1 MDKFNIAI
9 VDDDPMQVKEISKLC
24 KLYLQNHSYSAKIE
38 EYTNTM
44 LFLESNYLE
53 LNLIL
58 LDIDMPV
65 YNGIEIA
72 RKIKNVNQACF
83 ICFITDYSDYIF
95 ESYEVHAFDYIC
107 KPISKPKV
115 FKLLDDVYKY
125 TYFEPVKVHKS
136 TFQTT
141 TGRVILT
148 HNEIIYLEYFDKLK
162 DLFNRVVKIYTNN
175 ATYIVKEKISHI
187 YNELS
192 NDIFIIPHKSFIV
205 NMNYI
210 KIFRHNEIIMT
221 NNVVIPLSQKRAS
234 GVRKQFNEF
243 IRENF

>member
-1 MDKFNIAI
+1 MCIRDS
-9 VDDDPMQVKEISKLC
+9 DDPMQVKEISKLC

-95 ESYEVHAFDYIC
+95 ESYEVPVSYTHLFWD
-107 KPISKPKV
+107 
-115 FKLLDDVYKY
+115 FKGIG
-125 TYFEPVKVHKS
+125 EAGNS
-136 TFQTT
+136 
-141 TGRVILT
+141 R
-148 HNEIIYLEYFDKLK
+148 
-162 DLFNRVVKIYTNN
+162 
-175 ATYIVKEKISHI
+175 
-187 YNELS
+187 
-192 NDIFIIPHKSFIV
+192 
-205 NMNYI
+205 
-210 KIFRHNEIIMT
+210 
-221 NNVVIPLSQKRAS
+221 
-234 GVRKQFNEF
+234 
-243 IRENF
+243 